1 VVSFHFLA
9 IRLFSIFI
17 KIKQLNM
24 IVCENLLFSHG
35 ARLQNYNSGEI
46 IFEEGSNVKYYFQIK
61 TGTVKL
67 TNFHENGKE
76 FIHGLPFDGHSVA
89 ETYVFHDKNYA
100 VNAVAVT
107 DCEIIKLEKEKFR
120 ELMIQNPEKLID
132 LYTYTADRMH
142 YRYVISAPLS
152 LMDPL
157 TIMKKLMSHLKGYF
171 GFEEPFSFAVP
182 YTRQQ
187 LASLTGLRIET
198 VIRTIKK
205 MEKNK
210 IVKIDNGKIY
220 Y

>member
-1 VVSFHFLA
+1 
-9 IRLFSIFI
+9 
-17 KIKQLNM
+17 M

-35 ARLQNYNSGEI
+35 ARLQNYNSGEFV
-46 IFEEGSNVKYYFQIK
+46 FEEGSTVKYYLQIK

-67 TNFHENGKE
+67 TNFYENGKE
-76 FIHGLPFDGHSVA
+76 FIHGLPFEGHSIA
-89 ETYVFHDKNYA
+89 ETHLFLDKNYA

-107 DCEIIKLEKEKFR
+107 DCEIIKLERDKFR
-120 ELMIQNPEKLID
+120 ELLNGHPEQLIN
-132 LYTYTADRMH
+132 LYEYTADRMH
-142 YRYVISAPLS
+142 YRYIIAAPLS

-157 TIMKKLMSHLKGYF
+157 TIMKKLMAHIKEYF
-171 GFEEPFSFAVP
+171 GFQEPFSFAIP

-205 MEKNK
+205 MEKSK
-210 IVKIDNGKIY
+210 ILKIDNGKIY